1 MYWKANI
8 LVVANRTV
16 DSPELI
22 GALQARGLR
31 GTAAFTILVP
41 SAPSDRA
48 AAQVGLEAAIERLSD
63 AGLDARGVLGDA
75 DPIVAVEETWN
86 PAEFD
91 EVIVSTLPTQAS
103 KWLRIDLPQ
112 RVARITGAS
121 VTHVV
126 AAVRELALR

>member
-1 MYWKANI
+1 MFWKANI

-16 DSPELI
+16 DSPELL

-31 GTAAFTILVP
+31 GPATFTILVP

-48 AAQVGLEAAIERLSD
+48 AAQASLEAAIERLGD
-63 AGLDARGVLGDA
+63 GGHEARGLLGDA

-103 KWLRIDLPQ
+103 KWLRIDLPH

-126 AAVRELALR
+126 PSVPELALR

>member
-1 MYWKANI
+1 MYWTPNI
-8 LVVANRTV
+8 LAVANRTV

-31 GTAAFTILVP
+31 GPAAFTILVP

-48 AAQVGLEAAIERLSD
+48 AARVGLEAAIERLCD
-63 AGLDARGVLGDA
+63 AGLDARGALGDA

-103 KWLRIDLPQ
+103 KWLRIDLPH
-112 RVARITGAS
+112 RLAR
-121 VTHVV
+121 
-126 AAVRELALR
+126 L